1 MTSAP
6 RFPCTCRISCNK
18 NVREVFPMRRFSSLV
33 LMVAVLSL
41 PLRAQQTIP
50 PYKDAHLSIE
60 DRVADLL
67 SRMTLEEKVAQ
78 VAGGGRGSKGLV
90 DTSGKLPYK
99 NVEQVQRQQRHAA
112 RESIARGVGISRLRD
127 VGIWRAILGG
137 AARKNSRP
145 MARRPQIFRS
155 ASCASP
161 TYSRLKRPFDKDEQV
176 VSWRPTTRSTAFPR
190 M

>member
-1 MTSAP
+1 M
-6 RFPCTCRISCNK
+6 
-18 NVREVFPMRRFSSLV
+18 
-33 LMVAVLSL
+33 

-99 NVEQVQRQQRHAA
+99 NVEQVFKELYNVDNKITA
-112 RESIARGVGISRLRD
+112 RERALIHNALQRYQLEKTRLGIPDFSFGEGLH
-127 VGIWRAILGG
+127 GY
-137 AARKNSRP
+137 
-145 MARRPQIFRS
+145 MA
-155 ASCASP
+155 
-161 TYSRLKRPFDKDEQV
+161 YG
-176 VSWRPTTRSTAFPR
+176 STSFP
-190 M
+190 